1 MSVSID
7 SLMDA
12 ILHRATLDREFR
24 AKLLASPSE
33 AVREGFGVEVP
44 ASVSVRFV
52 ERDPSA
58 DITLV
63 LPDFDDDGELSDE
76 DLDAAAGGTDEW
88 VDGGG
93 SGGTGGTGGSG
104 GTGGTGGTGGG

>member
-1 MSVSID
+1 MSIPID

-33 AVREGFGVEVP
+33 AVREAFGVEVP
-44 ASVSVRFV
+44 AAVSVRFV

-58 DITLV
+58 DLTLV
-63 LPDFDDDGELSDE
+63 LPDFDQDGELSDE
-76 DLDAAAGGTDEW
+76 DLDAAAGGFDQW
-88 VDGGG
+88 VPPPAPPP
-93 SGGTGGTGGSG
+93 GGTGGT
-104 GTGGTGGTGGG
+104 TGG